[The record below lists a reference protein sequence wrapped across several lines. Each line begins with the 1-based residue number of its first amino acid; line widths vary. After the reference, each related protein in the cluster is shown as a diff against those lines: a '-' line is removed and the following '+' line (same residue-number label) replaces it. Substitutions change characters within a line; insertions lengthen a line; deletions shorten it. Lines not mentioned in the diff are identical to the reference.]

1 MSKNKKLSQDYSL
14 NELDKKKMNNKY
26 FFNLKGLST
35 QEAER
40 RLNQE
45 QKKYTQNIDNNISI
59 KDIICNNCFTFLN
72 LLFLIVAFV
81 IITIKQYKH
90 LIFLFLNTL
99 NLLINIIQE
108 IKAKKIL
115 DQISFLTLDNTKVI
129 RDGHLIDI
137 PIKNIVCG
145 DILFLET
152 GSQITA
158 DSYLKEGAIE
168 VNESMLTGES
178 KLIFKKK
185 GDFLFSG
192 SYVVSGHGAAEVSAT
207 GINMYISKLT
217 IEAKKYKKIQTPLTK
232 NLSYL
237 ILAIIYVLI
246 PTALILFFCCQKE
259 YNSVLKEKFILGLC
273 AFILG
278 FLPSGLFLLTTL
290 TLTVGFIK
298 LSRKKAYMRDL
309 FGIEMLAQID
319 VLCLDKTGTITDG
332 KMKVKEIL
340 EYSKSN
346 LISPQLMS
354 QLVTAFPNN
363 NATQKA
369 LYDKFALGKLISTPS
384 IIINKKSFS
393 SLRKYSAVQFAKEG
407 TFLLGAPEFI
417 LQKQFTKIKND
428 VETKTKLGYRVL
440 LLTQTETSLE
450 CINEK
455 TNFKIISLIC
465 LEDHLKEDAFA
476 TLEYFRR
483 NNIKIKIISGDNPD
497 TIAYIAHKLKI
508 IENPR
513 QTINLTNMDKEHEI
527 KELSVTYDV
536 FGRATPEQKKTILQG
551 LKQNNLK
558 VAMIGDGV
566 NDILAFKEA
575 DISIAMASGSKAAQ
589 NIANLV
595 MMDSNFSALPQ
606 VVAEGRRII
615 NNLKKISVLFLVK
628 TMSVFGLALIN
639 FCLNFFS
646 SSKQPFPFQPLQLNL
661 IDTFF
666 IGIPSFC
673 LSLETNNQK
682 VQKDFLKSVLKKAF
696 PYSLLISFNY
706 LFLICFNLK
715 SYTYLFLN
723 ILTALTFF
731 YLLIDICKPFNKWK
745 ILLVN
750 LMFLSFIFAFWFLQL
765 KNESLD
771 LIIQSLLERKF
782 LILILINIIFFIIVF
797 LKKDLF
803 LLNFVKK
810 LIL

>member
-1 MSKNKKLSQDYSL
+1 MSKNKKKIQDYSL
-14 NELDKKKMNNKY
+14 NELDKKKINNNS
-26 FFNLKGLST
+26 FVNLKGLST
-35 QEAER
+35 QEAKI

-45 QKKYTQNIDNNISI
+45 QKKYTQNIDNNIKI
-59 KDIICNNCFTFLN
+59 QDIIFNNCFTFLN
-72 LLFLIVAFV
+72 LLFLIVTV
-81 IITIKQYKH
+81 IIITIKQYKH

-115 DQISFLTLDNTKVI
+115 DQVSFLTLDNTKVI
-129 RDGHLIDI
+129 RDGLLIDI

-178 KLIFKKK
+178 KLILKKK
-185 GDFLFSG
+185 GDFLYSG
-192 SYVVSGHGAAEVSAT
+192 SYVVSGYGAAEVSAT

-217 IEAKKYKKIQTPLTK
+217 IEAKKYKKIKTPLTK

-246 PTALILFFCCQKE
+246 PTALMLFFCCQ
-259 YNSVLKEKFILGLC
+259 EKYKNMPDSQEFILGLC

-332 KMKVKEIL
+332 EMKVREIL

-346 LISPQLMS
+346 LISPQLIS

-369 LYDKFALGKLISTPS
+369 LYDKFALEKLISKPS

-393 SLRKYSAVQFAKEG
+393 SLRKYSAVQFSKEG

-417 LQKQFTKIKND
+417 LQRQFAKIKND
-428 VETKTKLGYRVL
+428 VEAKTKLGYRVL
-440 LLTQTETSLE
+440 LLTKTETSLE
-450 CINEK
+450 CIDEK

-465 LEDHLKEDAFA
+465 LEDNLKEDAFD

-508 IENPR
+508 IENPQ
-513 QTINLTNMDKEHEI
+513 QTINLTNMDKEQEI
-527 KELSVTYDV
+527 KKLSVIYDV

-615 NNLKKISVLFLVK
+615 NNLKKISSLFLVK

-639 FCLNFFS
+639 FFINFFS

-673 LSLETNNQK
+673 LSLEANNQK
-682 VQKDFLKSVLKKAF
+682 VQKNFLKSVLKKAF

-706 LFLICFNLK
+706 LFLIFFNLK
-715 SYTYLFLN
+715 LYTLLLN
-723 ILTALTFF
+723 ILTSLTFF

-765 KNESLD
+765 KNESID
-771 LIIQSLLERKF
+771 LIIQSLLESKF
-782 LILILINIIFFIIVF
+782 LILIFINIIFFIIDF
-797 LKKDLF
+797 LKKIYF
-803 LLNFVKK
+803 Y
-810 LIL
+810 